1 MTCPDNTCEFSVI
14 VDTASI
20 VKTSPDQIV
29 VPIKYLAKT
38 EANSDSVVALQ
49 FVLMGLP
56 NDITSGEVSFSLNA
70 AAGTIN
76 YEFTASTITGGDSS
90 NGLFVIGHASQT
102 TTTLLPQT
110 TVTNVSEALVT
121 MTIVSAGSFPVTY
134 NPADLYI
141 AENQSFHDVPANFHP
156 VFSMHPNDFT
166 YSGSAYASGGTSSPH
181 IEWTGDANSDT
192 LVTYADVQAMPA
204 FVVDAYTGMFSG
216 TWSKNL
222 DAEYD
227 GILNA
232 NDIGTMIMH
241 IVANGDAYNAANF
254 GLMLAGTATAGL
266 VPDITRTDKILCK
279 TLCKDTLERSD
290 CVPCH
295 CPDDK
300 DNVDET
306 DCLSSLFISDYQL
319 VDNIDDIISSN
330 TNVSIIDENGNFI
343 QNQEISQG
351 SNLQNSTSRKPFGI
365 VTISYYSECPIDGY
379 WLRLGNFKELR
390 DIDES
395 RKSGILSIKDDP
407 STECSKR
414 EWFQKKGGD
423 PSQDANN
430 FFQKDSL
437 NGLRMHNMIAF
448 GFPTRVFDYVDLAEE
463 KGNIDRTLGA
473 WALPPTSGKRFK
485 TLTKIVV
492 NPESFYGEPTLHS
505 FRLVNNNQ
513 AVNADVGW
521 SGETGIFDT
530 VDGVVGAKDLSAV
543 IDYVS
548 LGCALDAAQNT
559 NTTLRTDVGR
569 FDAEGDTATNPLDI
583 VDILAVY
590 NRIVTNGV
598 TGIVPTD
605 CCSYERPGSFTIA
618 TTTYACNEAVYPDR
632 IGKVKLDWT
641 DSSSVRTYTI
651 YRGVQGDFSDQR
663 LFGDGTFTNLQLEQS
678 LARGRVKSFQ
688 SANKNMKFEEVAV
701 ITDPF
706 VTEYYDCNPPQN
718 INSCADADNPEIT
731 YIIVASNDHGE
742 AVVRAS
748 GITIPNCNSVPS
760 LSALTLETTVNN
772 EFAFSFV
779 GTVTDADSP
788 GPYGT
793 CVETAS
799 NCNTLTFEILGDS
812 AGGTF
817 NETINNTGEFIYHP
831 RQDKVGVSHVNYKVT
846 NSKGC
851 SAEGVVN
858 VNVLPSKVELVG
870 RTSGIGD
877 TDYGKV
883 FLTWERPKGKTLA
896 YKIYRQPSL
905 APGFT
910 LIAQIDGPFDTSTT
924 TMAYTDS
931 PTLPDPCTCAATPF
945 IDYDYKVEITGFD
958 GASGGGDPSA
968 FSYAGIEAVTR
979 ETEEITI
986 RTLCSTPTDN
996 PNPSATITACGDVGH
1011 PQVTLNWV
1019 AIAGAVKYEIWRS
1032 IDDTSSFE
1040 RIGNETTNSFID
1052 TTLPARTGC
1061 GTTYNTYYRVV
1072 AINSKSVRSGDPLSS
1087 LWGTGGSLGDP
1098 CTLNGYTVTAA
1109 IPECPTTPIGKT
1121 ETLEVCAGQLFSG
1134 TLFGSAPGMGAL
1146 TFAEVGGPTAG
1157 LSITAGTGA
1166 FTYDASAKLATDAD
1180 VTFQYKVTACSTDSI
1195 NYTITLNFVDCYCPE
1210 FDNDEDNYSII
1221 DINNLKTEYGM
1232 SGIDQPPF
1240 SLSRRGG
1247 QTLRN
1252 NSAYIVTSGTNIA
1265 CPDVLSD
1272 GVPLAMSGLALWL
1285 DPSDANTVHLAG
1297 SDLSRIDDKSGNG
1310 HYFEAPA
1317 AINNP
1322 GISTIGTTTPLN
1334 AIDITPGGNQ
1344 IHLLGYDSSNA
1355 AISFGSLI
1363 SPTASNIHT
1372 YDLYMVVVPNAAGDV
1387 NTNYAGGDVPDNNS
1401 SIITQYPG
1409 DGSGNWW
1416 GVFYNSNNEFEL
1428 FQRAN
1433 AGGLWNEPVVLAS
1446 GGLDSVNVVQFS
1458 HDDPTGNSGQTTIPD
1473 HIAAGSLNGGAQST
1487 MTKARLER
1495 GIVGGVGTLADYQLT
1510 IGMDRVPAGV
1520 EVNFDGQI
1528 GEIIV
1533 YNRVLTTE
1541 ERAQITTYLV
1551 DKWST

>member
-29 VPIKYLAKT
+29 VPIKYIAKT
-38 EANSDSVVALQ
+38 EANSDSVIALQ

-121 MTIVSAGSFPVTY
+121 MTIVSAGSFPATY

-141 AENQSFHDVPANFHP
+141 AENQSFHDVSDNFHP

-166 YSGSAYASGGTSSPH
+166 YSGSDYASGGTSSPH
-181 IEWTGDANSDT
+181 IEWTGDADGGG
-192 LVTYADVQAMPA
+192 LITYADVQAMPA
-204 FVVDAYTGMFSG
+204 LIVDSYTGMFSG

-232 NDIGTMIMH
+232 NDIGTLIMH

-254 GLMLAGTATAGL
+254 GLMLGGTATPGL
-266 VPDITRTDKILCK
+266 VPDLTRTDKILCT
-279 TLCKDTLERSD
+279 TLCKDTLERSE

-300 DNVDET
+300 DNTDET

-437 NGLRMHNMIAF
+437 NGLRMHNMVAF
-448 GFPTRVFDYVDLAEE
+448 GFPTRIFDYVELAEE

-473 WALPPTSGKRFK
+473 WALPPTSGKK
-485 TLTKIVV
+485 SKILTKIVV
-492 NPESFYGEPTLHS
+492 NPDSFYGEPTLHS

-513 AVNADVGW
+513 AVDADVGW

-530 VDGVVGAKDLSAV
+530 VDGSVGVKDLSAV

-548 LGCALDAAQNT
+548 LGCALDSVQNT
-559 NTTLRTDVGR
+559 NSTLRTDVGR

-590 NRIVTNGV
+590 NRIVTNST

-605 CCSYERPGSFTIA
+605 CCSYERPGSFTIT
-618 TTTYACNEAVYPDR
+618 TTTYACNEAIYPDR
-632 IGKVKLDWT
+632 IGKVFLDW
-641 DSSSVRTYTI
+641 DVSSSARTYTI

-663 LFGDGTFTNLQLEQS
+663 LFGDGKFTSLQLEQS
-678 LARGRVKSFQ
+678 LARGKVKSFQ

-701 ITDPF
+701 ITDPL

-742 AVVRAS
+742 TVERVS

-779 GTVTDADSP
+779 GTVTDTDSP
-788 GPYGT
+788 APYGT
-793 CVETAS
+793 CVETTT

-817 NETINNTGEFIYHP
+817 NETINNTGEFIYYP
-831 RQDKVGVSHVNYKVT
+831 RQDKVGVSHINYKVT

-851 SAEGVVN
+851 SAEGVVDI
-858 VNVLPSKVELVG
+858 NVLPNKVELFG
-870 RTSGIGD
+870 RTPGIGD
-877 TDYGKV
+877 ADYGKV
-883 FLTWERPKGKTLA
+883 FLTWERSKGKILS
-896 YKIYRQPSL
+896 YKIYRQPTL
-905 APGFT
+905 TPGYT
-910 LIAQIDGPFDTSTT
+910 LIATIDGPFNTSTT

-931 PTLPDPCTCAATPF
+931 PDLPDPCTCSVTPF
-945 IDYDYKVEITGFD
+945 IDYDYKLEIIGFD

-968 FSYAGIEAVTR
+968 LPSDGIETATR
-979 ETEEITI
+979 FSEEITV
-986 RTLCSTPTDN
+986 RTLCSTPTNN
-996 PNPSATITACGDVGH
+996 PNPNLPPPTITACGDAGH
-1011 PQVTLNWV
+1011 PQVTLNWT
-1019 AIAGAVKYEIWRS
+1019 AITGAVKYEIWRS

-1052 TTLPARTGC
+1052 TTLPARNGC

-1087 LWGTGGSLGDP
+1087 DWGTGVSLGNP
-1098 CTLNGYTVTAA
+1098 CTPNGITVTVA
-1109 IPECPTTPIGKT
+1109 IPECPITPVGKE
-1121 ETLEVCAGQLFSG
+1121 ETFEVCAGQLFSG

-1146 TFAEVGGPTAG
+1146 TFEEVPAPTTAE
-1157 LSITAGTGA
+1157 LSITGATGA
-1166 FTYDASAKLATDAD
+1166 FTYDASSKLATDAD

-1297 SDLSRIDDKSGNG
+1297 SDISRIDDKSGNG

-1363 SPTASNIHT
+1363 SPTTSTVHI
-1372 YDLYMVVVPNAAGDV
+1372 YDLYMVVVPNAIGQAHPIPPAVVANATDS
-1387 NTNYAGGDVPDNNS
+1387 S

-1409 DGSGNWW
+1409 VGSGNWW
-1416 GVFYNSNNEFEL
+1416 GIFYNDANEFEL
-1428 FQRAN
+1428 YQRAN
-1433 AGGLWNEPVVLAS
+1433 PAPVNTPITLTS
-1446 GGLDSVNVVQFS
+1446 GGLNSVNVIQFS
-1458 HDDPTGNSGQTTIPD
+1458 HNDPTGNSGETAAGNL
-1473 HIAAGSLNGGAQST
+1473 AAGSLNGGAQST
-1487 MTKARLER
+1487 LTKARLER
-1495 GIVGGVGTLADYQLT
+1495 GIVGAHTLADYQLSV
-1510 IGMDRVPAGV
+1510 GMDRTINT
-1520 EVNFDGQI
+1520 NFDGQI
-1528 GEIIV
+1528 GEILV
-1533 YNRVLTTE
+1533 FNRVLTTE